1 MLTGVIEL
9 TEHTVDRKISPGDT
23 INLATLQP
31 LKQYD
36 KKEKISNSQILM
48 DHTVCSSWVH
58 ASLIKTGFNTR
69 KTTAK
74 GVRRMKK
81 TLRINGFMP
90 NNAVVIYPDP
100 IQYSG
105 DDDEHEDLNSRCVI
119 TETDRK
125 SVIAI

>member
-69 KTTAK
+69 IKD
-74 GVRRMKK
+74 
-81 TLRINGFMP
+81 
-90 NNAVVIYPDP
+90 Y
-100 IQYSG
+100 
-105 DDDEHEDLNSRCVI
+105 C
-119 TETDRK
+119 
-125 SVIAI
+125 